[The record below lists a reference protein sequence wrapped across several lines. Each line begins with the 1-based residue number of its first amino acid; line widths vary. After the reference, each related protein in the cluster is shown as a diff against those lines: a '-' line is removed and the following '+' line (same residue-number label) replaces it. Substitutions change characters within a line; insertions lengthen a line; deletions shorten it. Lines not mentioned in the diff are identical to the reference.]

1 MSLMFFS
8 LDFAHSFPMSPIA
21 FCQCSVK
28 MEFYENLMVF
38 YENLIDFF
46 RFQAISKVLWFKG
59 RLFRGKLGNTLQ
71 GPSDLEAWGG
81 VTNPLLTLHISQ
93 DLRLRYSLGFQD
105 LGLVTMGLGPSVI
118 NAQCGWF
125 HQSAIKKSHCLY
137 SKCLMFQETPSKT
150 LLLVN
155 INS

>member
-1 MSLMFFS
+1 MSPCPPLIITRVCPLLINPHVPNVFFFG
-8 LDFAHSFPMSPIA
+8 FAHSFPMSPIA

-71 GPSDLEAWGG
+71 GPSDLEA
-81 VTNPLLTLHISQ
+81 
-93 DLRLRYSLGFQD
+93 
-105 LGLVTMGLGPSVI
+105 
-118 NAQCGWF
+118 
-125 HQSAIKKSHCLY
+125 
-137 SKCLMFQETPSKT
+137 
-150 LLLVN
+150 
-155 INS
+155 